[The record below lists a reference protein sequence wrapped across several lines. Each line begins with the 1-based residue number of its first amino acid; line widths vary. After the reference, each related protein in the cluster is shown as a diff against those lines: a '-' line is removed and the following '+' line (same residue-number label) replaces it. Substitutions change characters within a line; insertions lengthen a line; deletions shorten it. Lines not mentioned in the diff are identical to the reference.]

1 MYNDSPIKYER
12 QDKLNRA
19 KFAQSVSKSIMK
31 TRKGNNSIVIGLMG
45 GWGTGKSSLLNLI
58 ENSITDVNIVRFN
71 PWNYYSQQT
80 LFTSFFDELT
90 NTLPLSNQIKT
101 KFHKYKNKIY
111 ATGISLGS
119 SVVPQ
124 VGAMANLISDSEPN
138 TLNKIKEE
146 LNVVFKKQK
155 KTVVIIDDIVIL
167 DTILHTC
174 THEVPFH

>member
-19 KFAQSVSKSIMK
+19 KFAQSVSKSIIK

-45 GWGTGKSSLLNLI
+45 GWGTGKSSILNLI
-58 ENSITDVNIVRFN
+58 ENSMTDVNIVRFN

-101 KFHKYKNKIY
+101 KQCRQLWNFINFFVRI
-111 ATGISLGS
+111 ICS
-119 SVVPQ
+119 SY
-124 VGAMANLISDSEPN
+124 
-138 TLNKIKEE
+138 
-146 LNVVFKKQK
+146 
-155 KTVVIIDDIVIL
+155 
-167 DTILHTC
+167 
-174 THEVPFH
+174 